1 MDTRLLAS
9 DAIEQALKSGC
20 DAAEVFIKTS
30 KRLSVEVQDKAVE
43 ALEAANDCGIAV
55 RVLKNQ
61 KLGFSY
67 VTKPGELGQA
77 VEKAVEGTLWT
88 AADQYNEIP
97 NPPLPPFTKV
107 GNIGSPPLE
116 KGDVGGFSGHE
127 GILVLDKEIEH
138 ISEEDA
144 IKKALM
150 LEEGAENFDKRIKK
164 VRNAMAIFSVST
176 TAIHNSNGINI
187 SYKTTSATAHI
198 LALASDGQDHQLG
211 GDFAVSRRLSDI
223 DFTSTG
229 VNASKMAINL
239 LGARKISPVK
249 APVILDSSTAFNF
262 LGLLSASLSAEAVQK
277 KRSFL
282 AGKTGAQII
291 SPLINVIDD
300 ALMPWGIGTKPV
312 DDEGTP
318 GSKKTLISEDRLTGF
333 IHNTYTAKKDG
344 VASTGNA
351 VRGSFK
357 SLPGVDVTNLYIE
370 PNKKVRIQGFKGSRG
385 QVIFHSNPRTLEPL
399 NPLLKSLS
407 KGLLVLDAMGVHT
420 ANPISGD
427 FSIGISGLWIENGE
441 AVYPVKEALISG
453 NILDLF
459 KKVEGVG
466 NDLRFYGNIGSP
478 SLLIGEM
485 DISA

>member
-1 MDTRLLAS
+1 MDPGLLAS
-9 DAIEQALKSGC
+9 DAIEQTLKSGC
-20 DAAEVFIKTS
+20 DTAEVFIKTS
-30 KRLSVEVQDKAVE
+30 KRLSVEVKDKAVE

-55 RVLKNQ
+55 RVLKNR

-67 VTKPGELGQA
+67 VTKPGELQQA
-77 VEKAVEGTLWT
+77 VEKAVEGTSWT
-88 AADQYNEIP
+88 EADQYNEIP
-97 NPPLPPFTKV
+97 QSSV
-107 GNIGSPPLE
+107 
-116 KGDVGGFSGHE
+116 SGE
-127 GILVLDKEIEH
+127 CSVSVLDKEIEH

-150 LEEGAENFDKRIKK
+150 LEQGAVNFDKRIKK

-176 TAIHNSNGINI
+176 TAIHNSRGINI
-187 SYKTTSATAHI
+187 SYKTSSATAHI

-229 VNASKMAINL
+229 TNASKMAISL

-262 LGLLSASLSAEAVQK
+262 LGILSASLSADAVQK

-282 AGKTGAQII
+282 AGRTGEQII

-312 DDEGTP
+312 DDEGMP
-318 GSKKTLISEDRLTGF
+318 GSRKTLISGGRLTGF

-344 VASTGNA
+344 AASTGNA

-370 PNKKVRIQGFKGSRG
+370 PYKKSGVKNNNLI
-385 QVIFHSNPRTLEPL
+385 
-399 NPLLKSLS
+399 KSVS
-407 KGLLVLDAMGVHT
+407 KGILVLDAMGVHT

-466 NDLRFYGNIGSP
+466 SDLRFYGSIGSP

>member
-1 MDTRLLAS
+1 MKKILTLCIFLMLPFA
-9 DAIEQALKSGC
+9 AH
-20 DAAEVFIKTS
+20 AAEK
-30 KRLSVEVQDKAVE
+30 SVWVDADGQASMGEIETQKEVRERARRDAQNK
-43 ALEAANDCGIAV
+43 
-55 RVLKNQ
+55 
-61 KLGFSY
+61 
-67 VTKPGELGQA
+67 A

-88 AADQYNEIP
+88 AADPYNEIP
-97 NPPLPPFTKV
+97 QSSV
-107 GNIGSPPLE
+107 
-116 KGDVGGFSGHE
+116 SGKCSVS
-127 GILVLDKEIEH
+127 VLDKEIEN
-138 ISEEDA
+138 ISEEDV
-144 IKKALM
+144 IKKAM
-150 LEEGAENFDKRIKK
+150 ILEQGAVNFDKRIKK
-164 VRNAMAIFSVST
+164 VRNAMAIFSVSS
-176 TAIHNSNGINI
+176 TAIHNSRGINI
-187 SYKTTSATAHI
+187 SYKTSSATAHI

-229 VNASKMAINL
+229 ANASKMAISL
-239 LGARKISPVK
+239 LGARKISTVK

-262 LGLLSASLSAEAVQK
+262 LGILSASLSADAVQK

-282 AGKTGAQII
+282 AGRTGKQII

-312 DDEGTP
+312 DDEGLP
-318 GSKKTLISEDRLTGF
+318 GSKKTLISEGRLTGF

-344 VASTGNA
+344 VTSTGNA

-370 PNKKVRIQGFKGSRG
+370 PNSPSL
-385 QVIFHSNPRTLEPL
+385 VIARDEVPKQSHSFGAVPEDEIASPSARNDRLG
-399 NPLLKSLS
+399 KSVS
-407 KGLLVLDAMGVHT
+407 KGILVLDAMGVHT

-441 AVYPVKEALISG
+441 VVYPVKEALISG
-453 NILDLF
+453 NIMDLF
-459 KKVEGVG
+459 KKVEEVG

>member
-1 MDTRLLAS
+1 MDTGLLAS
-9 DAIEQALKSGC
+9 DAVEQALKSGC

-30 KRLSVEVQDKAVE
+30 KRLSVEVKYKAVE

-55 RVLKNQ
+55 RVLKNR

-67 VTKPGELGQA
+67 ITKPEELRQA

-88 AADQYNEIP
+88 EADQYNEIP
-97 NPPLPPFTKV
+97 NPPHPPFD
-107 GNIGSPPLE
+107 
-116 KGDVGGFSGHE
+116 KGGMG
-127 GILVLDKEIEH
+127 GILVLDKEIEN

-144 IKKALM
+144 IKKAFI
-150 LEEGAENFDKRIKK
+150 LEEGAVNFDKRIKK

-176 TAIHNSNGINI
+176 TAIYNSKGINI
-187 SYKTTSATAHI
+187 SYKTSAATAHI
-198 LALASDGQDHQLG
+198 LALASDGQDNQLG

-229 VNASKMAINL
+229 ANASKMAISF

-262 LGLLSASLSAEAVQK
+262 LGILSASLSADAVQK

-282 AGKTGAQII
+282 AGKIGEQII
-291 SPLINVIDD
+291 SPLINVIDN

-312 DDEGTP
+312 DDEGMP
-318 GSKKTLISEDRLTGF
+318 GSKKTLISEGRLTAF

-370 PNKKVRIQGFKGSRG
+370 PYKKVRIQGFKDLRG
-385 QVIFHSNPRTLEPL
+385 QVIFHSNPRTFEPS
-399 NPLLKSLS
+399 NPLIKSLS

-427 FSIGISGLWIENGE
+427 FSIGISGLWIENGS

-453 NILDLF
+453 NILELF
-459 KKVEGVG
+459 KKVEEVG
-466 NDLRFYGNIGSP
+466 SDLRFYGNIGSP

>member
-1 MDTRLLAS
+1 MDTGLLAS
-9 DAIEQALKSGC
+9 DAIKQALKSGC

-30 KRLSVEVQDKAVE
+30 KRLSVEVKDKTVE

-55 RVLKNQ
+55 RVLKNR

-67 VTKPGELGQA
+67 VTKPEELRQA

-88 AADQYNEIP
+88 EADEYNEIP
-97 NPPLPPFTKV
+97 NPPHPPFV
-107 GNIGSPPLE
+107 
-116 KGDVGGFSGHE
+116 KGGMG
-127 GILVLDKEIEH
+127 GILVLDKEIEN

-144 IKKALM
+144 IKKALI
-150 LEEGAENFDKRIKK
+150 LEQGAVNFDKRIKK
-164 VRNAMAIFSVST
+164 VRNAMAIFSVSS
-176 TAIHNSNGINI
+176 TAIHNSRGINV
-187 SYKTTSATAHI
+187 SYKTSSATAHI

-229 VNASKMAINL
+229 ANASKMAISL
-239 LGARKISPVK
+239 LGARKISTVK

-262 LGLLSASLSAEAVQK
+262 LGILSASLSADAVQK

-282 AGKTGAQII
+282 AGRTGEQII

-312 DDEGTP
+312 DDEGMP
-318 GSKKTLISEDRLTGF
+318 GSKKTLISQGRLTGF

-370 PNKKVRIQGFKGSRG
+370 PYEKSKVRSQKSEIKNNPPLPPFFKGGNIVS
-385 QVIFHSNPRTLEPL
+385 PPLEKGDEGGL
-399 NPLLKSLS
+399 SDNNLIKSVS
-407 KGLLVLDAMGVHT
+407 KGILVLDAMGVHT

-453 NILDLF
+453 NILELF